1 MKTIKTIIYPKTKLD
16 EINAHINENVERAC
30 KKGKAA
36 CSAEITEFIRLE
48 KTDDRFTNLEIF
60 AFVSLFLVPAIIFL
74 SWVFIVSLKV
84 PLTREFEFVWD
95 DSLTPYT
102 IISAICF
109 VFAIIIFGVLFKIFE
124 CKRDKIKSAQYG
136 CSEIIEKEL
145 WNILKADPSQ
155 MLGIHSWCW
164 PLYDRLE
171 DKIKDNFKWFN
182 RLSDNA
188 LYDYVEALKRVES
201 LANMKDVTLAVT
213 GVDDGFINIC
223 TIVNGF
229 EMEQFDIQYKIYQT
243 DKEDAYK
250 RVNRITEK
258 LDRDGVLDL
267 SFLDEC
273 VKPYLEYVV

>member
-1 MKTIKTIIYPKTKLD
+1 MKTVKTIIYPKTKSD

-30 KKGKAA
+30 EKGKTA
-36 CSAEITEFIRLE
+36 CSAEITEFLRLE
-48 KTDDRFTNLEIF
+48 KIDDHLTNLEIF
-60 AFVSLFLVPAIIFL
+60 AFVSLFLVPAIILL
-74 SWVFIVSLKV
+74 SWVFVVSLKV
-84 PLTREFEFVWD
+84 SQTIGVEFVWD

-109 VFAIIIFGVLFKIFE
+109 VLAIIIFGALFKIFE
-124 CKRDKIKSAQYG
+124 YKRDKIGSAQYE
-136 CSEIIEKEL
+136 CSEKIENEL
-145 WNILKADPSQ
+145 RNILKADPSQ
-155 MLGIHSWCW
+155 MLNIHSWCW
-164 PLYDRLE
+164 PLYDGLE

-182 RLSDNA
+182 RLSDND
-188 LYDYVEALKRVES
+188 LYNYVEALKRVES
-201 LANMKDVTLAVT
+201 LATMKNVTLAVT

-229 EMEQFDIQYKIYQT
+229 EMERFDIQYKIYQT
-243 DKEDAYK
+243 SKEDAYK

>member
-1 MKTIKTIIYPKTKLD
+1 MKTVKTIIYPKTKSD

-30 KKGKAA
+30 KKGKTA

-48 KTDDRFTNLEIF
+48 NTEDRFTNLQIF
-60 AFVSLFLVPAIIFL
+60 AFVSLFLVPVFTL
-74 SWVFIVSLKV
+74 LQWVFIVSLKI
-84 PLTREFEFVWD
+84 PQTRGFEFVWD

-102 IISAICF
+102 IVSAICF
-109 VFAIIIFGVLFKIFE
+109 VLAIIIFGALFKIFE
-124 CKRDKIKSAQYG
+124 YKLDKIRSAQYR
-136 CSEIIEKEL
+136 CYEKIENEL
-145 WNILKADPSQ
+145 RNILKADPSL
-155 MLGIHSWCW
+155 MLNMHSWCW

-171 DKIKDNFKWFN
+171 DKIENNFKWFN
-182 RLSDNA
+182 SLSDNA
-188 LYDYVEALKRVES
+188 IYDYVEALKRVES
-201 LANMKDVTLAVT
+201 LANMKNVTLAVT

-229 EMEQFDIQYKIYQT
+229 EMERFDIQYKIYQT